1 MTIFRYLVVL
11 TTVILLAASVSSCVS
26 GTDMD
31 KSKEL
36 GSVYIKEYKG
46 EKLSS
51 ISEFRENS
59 IKGPQSVD
67 ISTYKLFVKG
77 LVENEKS
84 YSYEDIINKY
94 QHYQKLITLECVEGW
109 SVKILWEGVLVK
121 DLLTEAGI
129 KPEARIVIFHAVDGY
144 TTSLPLQYILN
155 KNILLAFKM
164 NGLTIPEARGFPFQL
179 AAEDRWGYKWIKW
192 VDKIELSDDESYRG
206 YWEQAGYSNDGSLD
220 KSFFDR

>member
-11 TTVILLAASVSSCVS
+11 TTVILLAASVTSCVS

-36 GSVYIKEYKG
+36 GSVYIKEYNG

-59 IKGPQSVD
+59 IKGPQSID

>member
-59 IKGPQSVD
+59 IKGPQSID